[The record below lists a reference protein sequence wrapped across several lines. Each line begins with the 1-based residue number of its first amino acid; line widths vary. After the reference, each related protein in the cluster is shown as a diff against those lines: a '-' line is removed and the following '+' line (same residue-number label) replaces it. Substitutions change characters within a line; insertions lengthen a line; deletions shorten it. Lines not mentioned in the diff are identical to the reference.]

1 MRQCLKYSWHEQQY
15 PPVFPL
21 GDNRSKATAIGNGAV
36 KIIEIRDKLA
46 IHLHNKAADQQPR
59 ICC

>member
-1 MRQCLKYSWHEQQY
+1 MRQCPKYSWHEQQY

-21 GDNRSKATAIGNGAV
+21 GGNRSKATAIGNGAV
-36 KIIEIRDKLA
+36 KIIEFRDRLA
-46 IHLHNKAADQQPR
+46 IHLHNDIARPQ